1 MTSQA
6 RLALVGGTKTLTT
19 DAPPWPTFDDSD
31 RRALLEVL
39 ESRVWGGYHPAVG
52 ELERKFAA
60 FHGAAHGIAIAN
72 GTVSL
77 EIALQAAGV
86 VAGDEVL
93 VPPITFVASA
103 ASILRIG
110 AKPVFVD
117 IDPNTLNIDL
127 DKAEAAIVT
136 QSKAGGRVRA
146 IVAVHFAGLPIDM
159 DRLMKLCDQHGLVL
173 IEDCAHAHGA
183 EWRGRKVGSFGAFGS
198 FSFQAS
204 KNMTSGEGGILIA
217 NDPALVERARSVVN
231 QGRRSGG
238 AWYEHVT
245 LGTNARLTGFQAA
258 LLLRQLE
265 RLPDVMARKAHSAQR
280 LRAGLAEIGGLVPVP
295 GVVDQGVTA
304 HGNHLFC
311 VRLDPRAFE
320 GIARDVVVEALVAE
334 GIPASP
340 GYPRPLYQNQVFKD
354 HAHVVTPC
362 PVAEE
367 FCRSVFWLT
376 HNVLLGD
383 DRWLDG
389 VLTAIQKVRAGAD
402 QLRTLARG

>member
-1 MTSQA
+1 MTSHA

-19 DAPPWPTFDDSD
+19 EAPPWPTFDDSD
-31 RRALLEVL
+31 RRALLDVL
-39 ESRVWGGYHPAVG
+39 ESRVWGGYHPTVG
-52 ELERKFAA
+52 ELERSFAA
-60 FHGAAHGIAIAN
+60 FHGANHGIATAN

-86 VAGDEVL
+86 APGDEVI

-103 ASILRIG
+103 AAILRIG

-117 IDPNTLNIDL
+117 IHPGTLNIDL
-127 DKAEAAIVT
+127 DAAKDAIAAR
-136 QSKAGGRVRA
+136 SANGAHVRA
-146 IVAVHFAGLPIDM
+146 IVAVHFAGLPVDM
-159 DRLMKLCDQHGLVL
+159 DQLMALCGDHQLVL

-183 EWRGRKVGSFGAFGS
+183 EWRGRKVGSFGSFGS

-204 KNMTSGEGGILIA
+204 KNMTAGEGGMLTAI
-217 NDPALVERARSVVN
+217 DPAIAERARGIVN
-231 QGRRSGG
+231 QGRRTGG
-238 AWYEHVT
+238 AWYDHVT

-265 RLPDVMARKAHSAQR
+265 RLPEVMARKARSADR
-280 LRAGLAEIGGLVPVP
+280 LRAGLAEIGGLSPLP
-295 GVVDQGVTA
+295 GVIDPRVTA

-311 VRLDPRAFE
+311 VRVHPAAFE
-320 GIARDVVVEALVAE
+320 GVSRDVIVQALNAE
-334 GIPASP
+334 GLPASP
-340 GYPRPLYQNQVFKD
+340 GYPRPLYNNQVFKD

-367 FCRSVFWLT
+367 LCRSVFWLP

-383 DRWLDG
+383 DRWL
-389 VLTAIQKVRAGAD
+389 
-402 QLRTLARG
+402 